1 MIKLHYTTD
10 LLCGVFQTNL
20 PMLFASGEKSA
31 HSLTIQLREGREP
44 AVIHSP
50 TVKAYFIRSD
60 KSTVFWSG
68 SISGSTVS
76 VTMKESCY
84 VQPGGFSLVIM
95 IGDEDD
101 RTAVFWGV
109 GTVVRSTT
117 DTIVDPSETIPSLEE
132 LLAMIGAMETA
143 TTAAQSATSA
153 ANTAAGAANTAAGQ
167 ATTAASNAS
176 TAAGQA
182 NTAAGN
188 ASTAA
193 GAANTAAQTANTAAQ
208 KIDGMTVSA
217 AGLTAGSSPTAAI
230 SDVDGH
236 KHVAFG
242 IPKGDKGDKGDTGP
256 QGPKGDTG
264 ATGSQGPQ
272 GQQGPKGDT
281 GATPDISIG
290 TVTTGAPGTQASA
303 TMTGTPEAPVLS
315 LTIPRGMPGEGNVSS
330 VAGVMPDEDG
340 DVPLTAENV
349 GARPVDWLPDGLIYE
364 TTAQALEAMSQE
376 QQAEL
381 YEQGYRAIV
390 ATYNDTVTMHALA
403 EDGSLAWVGC
413 NEDTTQQLVNP
424 DFGIAQAGY
433 GGMHGITTYAADRWV
448 SSNLAD
454 VSFDGGNLVVVDDGS
469 STGAVYQKLMFDS
482 PCKITITA
490 GVAVQNAWKIAMF
503 DAESGAEIASSA
515 GSQAQKAILNAEI
528 TSDLTGKEISIF
540 FYLFAGSPGGGSA
553 QIFNAALYKGSYTAK
568 TLPPWVAPDPV
579 MELIKCQDFFRELS
593 AYGII
598 GVAVVDSAST
608 VLGAVFGEKM
618 RIDNPSLTGDLI
630 FYTASTGII
639 LTSVT
644 KFQFTGNGFRLAATS
659 SGGLPVGTF
668 GFLIPSPN
676 SAAISA
682 DL

>member
-1 MIKLHYTTD
+1 MITLHYAAN
-10 LLCGVFQTNL
+10 LSAGIFQTRM
-20 PMLFASGEKSA
+20 PMLFATGDQGA
-31 HSLTIQLREGREP
+31 HEIRVTVTEDGQPASLTGR
-44 AVIHSP
+44 
-50 TVKAYFIRSD
+50 TVSGYFIRAD
-60 KSTVFWSG
+60 RSTVLLSG
-68 SISGSTVS
+68 SAEGNTAR
-76 VTMKESCY
+76 VTLSQSCY
-84 VQPGGFSLVIM
+84 VQPGGFALFIKTGVA
-95 IGDEDD
+95 GE
-101 RTAVFWGV
+101 TAAVFWGV

-217 AGLTAGSSPTAAI
+217 AGLTAESSPTAVI

-242 IPKGDKGDKGDTGP
+242 IPAGQTGP
-256 QGPKGDTG
+256 Q
-264 ATGSQGPQ
+264 
-272 GQQGPKGDT
+272 GDT
-281 GATPDISIG
+281 GATPEITIG
-290 TVTTGAPGTQASA
+290 TVTTGAPGTDASA
-303 TMTGTPEAPVLS
+303 TITGTPEDPVLN
-315 LTIPRGMPGEGNVSS
+315 LQIPRGNPGAVQTVNGNE
-330 VAGVMPDEDG
+330 PDEQG
-340 DVPLTAENV
+340 NAQV
-349 GARPVDWLPDGLIYE
+349 DGLIYP

-376 QQAEL
+376 QQAAL
-381 YEQGYRAIV
+381 YAQGYRAIV
-390 ATYNDTVTMHALA
+390 ATFNDTVTTHALA
-403 EDGSLAWVGC
+403 EDGSLTWIG
-413 NEDTTQQLVNP
+413 NRPKDELDNP

-515 GSQAQKAILNAEI
+515 GSQALKAILNAEI
-528 TSDLTGKEISIF
+528 TSDLTGKEIIIF

-579 MELIKCQDFFRELS
+579 TELAKCQAFYLPGSGDDWAIAFVNALA
-593 AYGII
+593 AYLQIVI
-598 GVAVVDSAST
+598 PTPVT
-608 VLGAVFGEKM
+608 M
-618 RIDNPSLTGDLI
+618 RIKPTIL
-630 FYTASTGII
+630 STTFSID
-639 LTSVT
+639 
-644 KFQFTGNGFRLAATS
+644 TS
-659 SGGLPVGTF
+659 SGWQTVTCPWDNVCLMPGAVVASSLVANITPSISLPGGSYLVRGLPA
-668 GFLIPSPN
+668 LS
-676 SAAISA
+676 S